1 MARSALFALVNQK
14 NIASVLKVLHLEQ
27 KASRARIASVTG
39 TARSTV
45 SNIIDKLEKQQI
57 VEYMDERPDRA
68 LVGRPGALLRLNPR
82 AFYALGIEINVFTSR
97 AMLVGLDGVVLE
109 KQQVDLDTQANPNQ
123 VLSGL
128 AEVAEQVISRSGVD
142 RERIIGIGVT
152 FMGLIDHTEGIV
164 IRSTSLPEW
173 NRINIGEVFEKKFS
187 FPAYVENNANA
198 MVLGEARFGIG
209 RGKENLFGVT
219 VEEGIGGGIVINR
232 RLYTGSYAAA
242 GEFGHMSIA
251 QAGPIC
257 HCGNRGCLRT
267 LASESAVE
275 ANAIRIIKTGVKT
288 LFRGKEDF
296 EHLRITIHDV
306 IEAARQGDTVSKDII
321 AEAARYL
328 GMGLVNLV
336 NLLSPEMVIFNEGPL
351 PTYEPF
357 FKEVQRTIAEGVYA
371 EERGVPELAISALGE
386 NAVCIGAAS
395 VVMDRILA
403 GRET

>member
-1 MARSALFALVNQK
+1 MPRSTLFSLVNKK

-27 KASRARIASVTG
+27 KVSRARIATVTG

-45 SNIIDKLEKQQI
+45 SNIIEKLEKLQI
-57 VEYMDERPDRA
+57 VEYMNERPDPGI
-68 LVGRPGALLRLNPR
+68 VGRPGALLRLNPR

-97 AMLVGLDGVVLE
+97 AMLVGLNGVVME
-109 KQQVDLDTQANPNQ
+109 KQQVDIDTQVSPNQ
-123 VLSGL
+123 VLSEL
-128 AEVAEQVISRSGVD
+128 AETAEQVISQSGVD
-142 RERIIGIGVT
+142 REQIIGLGASV
-152 FMGLIDHTEGIV
+152 MGLIDYTKGIV

-173 NRINIGEVFEKKFS
+173 NRINIVEGFKEWFA

-198 MVLGEARFGIG
+198 MVLGEARFGVG
-209 RGKENLFGVT
+209 RGKENVFGVT

-242 GEFGHMSIA
+242 GEFGHMSIM

-288 LFRGKEDF
+288 LLRDKEDF
-296 EHLRITIHDV
+296 DLLRITVHDV

-321 AEAARYL
+321 SEAARYL

-336 NLLSPEMVIFNEGPL
+336 NVLSPEMVIFNRGSL

-357 FKEVQRTIAEGVYA
+357 REEVRRTIAEGTYA
-371 EERGVPELAISALGE
+371 GEGGGPELAISALGE

-403 GRET
+403 AH

>member
-1 MARSALFALVNQK
+1 MARSTLFSLVNQK

-68 LVGRPGALLRLNPR
+68 LVGRPGVLLRLNPR

-97 AMLVGLDGVVLE
+97 TMLVGLDGVVMA
-109 KQQVDLDTQANPNQ
+109 KQQVELDTQANPNK
-123 VLSGL
+123 VLSTL
-128 AEVAEQVISRSGVD
+128 AEAAEQVISRSGVD

-219 VEEGIGGGIVINR
+219 VEEGIGGGIVINGQLCCGR
-232 RLYTGSYAAA
+232 RVRPY
-242 GEFGHMSIA
+242 
-251 QAGPIC
+251 
-257 HCGNRGCLRT
+257 
-267 LASESAVE
+267 
-275 ANAIRIIKTGVKT
+275 
-288 LFRGKEDF
+288 
-296 EHLRITIHDV
+296 EHR
-306 IEAARQGDTVSKDII
+306 
-321 AEAARYL
+321 
-328 GMGLVNLV
+328 
-336 NLLSPEMVIFNEGPL
+336 
-351 PTYEPF
+351 
-357 FKEVQRTIAEGVYA
+357 
-371 EERGVPELAISALGE
+371 
-386 NAVCIGAAS
+386 
-395 VVMDRILA
+395 A
-403 GRET
+403 GRTDLSLREQGLFAHAG